1 MCTVY
6 HSLPYTLV
14 VGVMKRLSE
23 LGHFWAPPRSA
34 TTTRADFLGP
44 SCRPKGS
51 PKRTHLPRK
60 SGRRSRGERGKC
72 WIPVLSTLSNGGTG
86 VPENGFI
93 NWNFL
98 LYKMDDLETPPI
110 LGLFFLGKLPYIITR
125 QISIFQN
132 PCCWWTSLSCIETAR
147 WTHQE
152 TKQTNRRWLMD
163 ACESDVLL
171 NSWFDLFTGH
181 AYCPTCLLKLDK
193 WVVRKVLC
201 FETDDGY
208 QKGRN

>member
-86 VPENGFI
+86 VPQNGFI
-93 NWNFL
+93 NWK
-98 LYKMDDLETPPI
+98 LYKMDDLEAPPI
-110 LGLFFLGKLPYIITR
+110 LGHFFWETSIYNYPPNEH
-125 QISIFQN
+125 ISK
-132 PCCWWTSLSCIETAR
+132 PVL
-147 WTHQE
+147 
-152 TKQTNRRWLMD
+152 LMD
-163 ACESDVLL
+163 ISQLHWDCEMDTSRDQA
-171 NSWFDLFTGH
+171 N
-181 AYCPTCLLKLDK
+181 
-193 WVVRKVLC
+193 
-201 FETDDGY
+201 
-208 QKGRN
+208 Q